1 MAIVTSDFSGAPELT
16 PAQVQ
21 ASLQAREADAAWLAA
36 AQTPGTPQH
45 EEHAALRAALDG
57 QTGPL
62 RAADPTSYYVPRPEG
77 ASDEDA
83 ASFDAQA
90 RGWLAAAGLDSRQG
104 TDVAK
109 AVAEAAR
116 TPFDRDGA
124 EAALRA
130 AWRDDYQ
137 PRVDAARRLVQHIEQ
152 QRPGLVDFLN
162 RTGLGDHPHVIS
174 QLSNIAA
181 RMFGA

>member
-1 MAIVTSDFSGAPELT
+1 MAHVTADFSGAPELT

-36 AQTPGTPQH
+36 AQTPGTPQA
-45 EEHAALRAALDG
+45 EEHKALREALDG

-83 ASFDAQA
+83 ATFDGVA
-90 RGWLAAAGLDSRQG
+90 RGWLSAAGLDSRAG
-104 TDVAK
+104 TDLAK
-109 AVAEAAR
+109 LIDEASR
-116 TPFDRDGA
+116 TPFDADGA

-130 AWRDDYQ
+130 AWRGDYET
-137 PRVDAARRLVQHIEQ
+137 RVDAARRLVQHIEQ